1 MIPINSRKKTI
12 VCLSSLVVTSLL
24 VGCSGSSSESGLPDS
39 SGSSSE
45 SENVTDAGTSDS
57 ATDNP
62 SETDA
67 GTTGAANTTASND
80 ICTPSTRLL
89 ATSEK
94 PFLGNIFR
102 PETPTDERFHQ
113 LWNQVTPENATK
125 WNAIE
130 STRDVMDWSALDDAN
145 TFAQNYN
152 YSFKFHTLIAGDNEP
167 DWISVLNDAD
177 QLIELTQWFDEVAA
191 RYPEPAQIDVVSEP
205 ISSIPSY
212 SDALGGEG
220 ATGWDWVIRAF
231 ELARTRFPN
240 SELILNDYKVA
251 QSDTSGAQ
259 FLELAS
265 LLKQRNLIDAIG
277 IEGHFLED
285 TDAATIKTR
294 LDLVAE
300 LALPLYLADLDINIS
315 NDADQLDK
323 IKTLVP
329 AFYEHPAVNGLTFW
343 GYRENQ
349 LWRSDAFLLSQLET
363 DRPALDW
370 LECYAGLGN

>member
-1 MIPINSRKKTI
+1 
-12 VCLSSLVVTSLL
+12 
-24 VGCSGSSSESGLPDS
+24 
-39 SGSSSE
+39 
-45 SENVTDAGTSDS
+45 
-57 ATDNP
+57 
-62 SETDA
+62 
-67 GTTGAANTTASND
+67 
-80 ICTPSTRLL
+80 
-89 ATSEK
+89 
-94 PFLGNIFR
+94 
-102 PETPTDERFHQ
+102 
-113 LWNQVTPENATK
+113 
-125 WNAIE
+125 
-130 STRDVMDWSALDDAN
+130 MDWSALDDAN